1 MKLTSIHLTDQYN
14 PFLPP
19 LDRKSR
25 FTSFMRPIRQSRLA
39 LRFTRENYNTN
50 SCLQRAQL
58 DYTILY
64 YTIHYILYYTILS
77 RTLQTTNY
85 KANTGRI
92 LLLSHYYCYK
102 HWLKYTLLLI
112 LQSSTASI
120 KYQISGPRYTL
131 VSDIRNKTS
140 NIRYQVS
147 HVSAI
152 K

>member
-1 MKLTSIHLTDQYN
+1 MKLTSKHLTDQYN

-39 LRFTRENYNTN
+39 LRFTRENDNTN

-64 YTIHYILYYTILS
+64 SPLYTILYYSILS
-77 RTLQTTNY
+77 IALQSTNY

-92 LLLSHYYCYK
+92 LLLSHYYCCK
-102 HWLKYTLLLI
+102 HWLKYTLPLI
-112 LQSSTASI
+112 LQSSSPKA
-120 KYQISGPRYTL
+120 
-131 VSDIRNKTS
+131 
-140 NIRYQVS
+140 
-147 HVSAI
+147 
-152 K
+152 

>member
-1 MKLTSIHLTDQYN
+1 METFRIQIDPPHLTDQYN

-39 LRFTRENYNTN
+39 LRFTRENDNTN

-64 YTIHYILYYTILS
+64 SLLYTILYYTILYS
-77 RTLQTTNY
+77 PLYTILYYSILPIALQSTNY

-92 LLLSHYYCYK
+92 LLLSHYYCCK
-102 HWLKYTLLLI
+102 HWLKYTLPLI
-112 LQSSTASI
+112 LQSSSPKA
-120 KYQISGPRYTL
+120 
-131 VSDIRNKTS
+131 
-140 NIRYQVS
+140 
-147 HVSAI
+147 
-152 K
+152 